1 MAEED
6 NTRVLSFSLLLCF
19 TIDASVMF
27 KLLVQMENKCNY
39 NIESKKD
46 VQIYMYNV
54 NKSEFVWVVFRIRRR
69 YKYKAM
75 TIKKG

>member
-27 KLLVQMENKCNY
+27 KLLVQMKNKCVEKEN
-39 NIESKKD
+39 

-54 NKSEFVWVVFRIRRR
+54 KKSEFVWVVFRIRRR

-75 TIKKG
+75 AMKQG